1 MADLTPETLAEWR
14 EESQARIDG
23 AAMDHEYADPNDL
36 RIIALLDALAAE
48 KARAEQAE
56 AERDKWQR
64 RADQNEEWWRKSEA
78 ALSRVLW
85 SCPDCAFTF
94 DAMHTGPGDGY
105 SCPVCGEAQIEAA
118 LSRVLADV
126 EALADEWEQES
137 PVTSPWYVAELR
149 ALVDKHTG
157 GDQS

>member
-1 MADLTPETLAEWR
+1 MGEWDDMLGR
-14 EESQARIDG
+14 G
-23 AAMDHEYADPNDL
+23 EYAPIDW
-36 RIIALLDALAAE
+36 RTRAE
-48 KARAEQAE
+48 QAEEQVAHWKRVAGRAREQAEGQEARAEQAE
-56 AERDKWQR
+56 AEQAYTYTLARKAHDRAGQR
-64 RADQNEEWWRKSEA
+64 EQAWRAAEDALRA
-78 ALSRVLW
+78 AN
-85 SCPDCAFTF
+85 A
-94 DAMHTGPGDGY
+94 HH
-105 SCPVCGEAQIEAA
+105 EAA